1 MENQLYSLLEQLEDA
16 IEKGGKVPFT
26 AKVMVDEE
34 QVLEILE
41 SIKSIIP
48 QEIQQANIL
57 LMERDRL
64 MEDAREESRRL
75 LSSAEKQAEQ
85 MVAEN
90 DITIQAQEY
99 AEDLIKKAQ
108 AYSNDV
114 KLGALKYADELLRNL
129 ESKIDSTFKALRA
142 SREELAIMSRND
154 EDPAV

>member
-1 MENQLYSLLEQLEDA
+1 LENQLYSLLEQLEDA